1 VKALRSRS
9 VLWTVAAC
17 GAVGLFGFV
26 FGDRVELA
34 FACVIYLLLTI
45 IVAWQ
50 ARFRAAVVTAIYA
63 TLSLDYFFTEP
74 KRTLRFVSIADF
86 ASVTAFASVALL
98 VSHLSNRVR
107 QQAEDLVLQRESQR
121 ALHELS
127 SAALFLDWR
136 EAYGEHLAW
145 LVVRVLNTEGVSIW
159 TAREERTWVAGNIDI
174 PADSLRATFMAG
186 KEYDLTRNGVA
197 IRLLKSGTRNIG
209 VLCIKSQQV
218 DALTVDS
225 VASVISSSLERVRAL
240 RNEVAAQSE
249 RLSEQLRT
257 SVLDGLAHAFK
268 TPLTTISVA
277 SAGLAEVADIP
288 EEQRGELLGLIRKE
302 ADRLNLITEQ
312 VLRTARLE
320 WDKVLTLTWV
330 NLRVLLE
337 ETISV
342 LGEQAAAKI
351 EVVQQT
357 PRVTLEAD
365 RAVLKIAFEQIL
377 ENALRYGD
385 PGGRVAVSAALE
397 GRVATI
403 SIHNHGS
410 YIPPQEQQL
419 VFTKFYRS
427 PTVIHRASG
436 TGVGLSV
443 AQHAVA
449 AHGGTITIRSDE
461 SEGTTFVITLPITE
475 EEGKS

>member
-1 VKALRSRS
+1 MKALRSRS
-9 VLWTVAAC
+9 VLWTAATC

-26 FGDRVELA
+26 FGDRLQLA

-50 ARFRAAVVTAIYA
+50 ARFRAAVVTAVYA
-63 TLSLDYFFTEP
+63 TLCLDYFFTEP
-74 KRTLRFVSIADF
+74 KRTLRLVSIADF

-107 QQAEDLVLQRESQR
+107 QQAEDLVLQRERQR

-127 SAALFLDWR
+127 AAALLLDWR

-145 LVVRVLNTEGVSIW
+145 LVERTLNTEGVSIW

-209 VLCIKSQQV
+209 VLCIRSQQV

-225 VASVISSSLERVRAL
+225 VASIISSSLERVRAL
-240 RNEVAAQSE
+240 RSEVTAQSE

-277 SAGLAEVADIP
+277 SAGLAEVANLP
-288 EEQRGELLGLIRKE
+288 EEQRGELLALIRKE

-320 WDKVLTLTWV
+320 WDKVLTLTCV
-330 NLRVLLE
+330 NLGVLLE

-342 LGEQAAAKI
+342 LGEQAAGKI

-357 PRVTLEAD
+357 PRMTIEAD

-377 ENALRYGD
+377 ENALKYGD
-385 PGGRVAVSAALE
+385 PGARVTVSIAVRESAAM
-397 GRVATI
+397 I

-410 YIPPQEQQL
+410 YISPEEQQL

-427 PTVIHRASG
+427 PTVVHRASG
-436 TGVGLSV
+436 TGIGLSV
-443 AQHAVA
+443 AQHAVV
-449 AHGGTITIRSDE
+449 AHGGTITIKSDE
-461 SEGTTFVITLPITE
+461 GEGTTFVITLPIQ
-475 EEGKS
+475 EGEGES